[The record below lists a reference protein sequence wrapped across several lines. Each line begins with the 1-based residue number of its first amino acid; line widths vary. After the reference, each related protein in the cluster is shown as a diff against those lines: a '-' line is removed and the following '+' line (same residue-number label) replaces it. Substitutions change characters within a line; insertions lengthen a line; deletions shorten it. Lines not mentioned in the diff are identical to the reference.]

1 MVEEILDF
9 ESIETQEFLINAD
22 FDDGLKESKE
32 DLDSIKAKMEREQ
45 AKASRES
52 GVDSLKLEFVSQH
65 GYHFRVTLKDESEL
79 RKHNK
84 YRLLDTAR
92 GGARYTSDA
101 LTKLNEDFQASK
113 ERYEEAQKDIVENII
128 GIAAGYQVPLNNLNL
143 NIAQLDCL
151 LSFSVLANS
160 APGEY
165 VRPKMH
171 SEDDQVFSTFYLIN
185 CILKSFSSNSD
196 C

>member
-1 MVEEILDF
+1 MVEEVLDF
-9 ESIETQEFLINAD
+9 ESIETQEFLVNAN

-32 DLDSIKAKMEREQ
+32 DLDNIKAKMNREL
-45 AKASRES
+45 AKASREL
-52 GVDSLKLEFVSQH
+52 GLDSVKLEFVSQH

-79 RKHNK
+79 RKSNK
-84 YRLLDTAR
+84 YKLLDTAR
-92 GGARYTSDA
+92 GGARFTSEA
-101 LTKLNEDFQASK
+101 LTNLNEDFTSSK
-113 ERYEEAQKDIVENII
+113 ERYEEAQKDIVDNII

-151 LSFSVLANS
+151 LSFAVLASS

-171 SEDDQVFSTFYLIN
+171 SEDDQVNFRF
-185 CILKSFSSNSD
+185 FR
-196 C
+196 

>member
-1 MVEEILDF
+1 MVQEVLDF
-9 ESIETQEFLINAD
+9 ESVETQEFLINSD
-22 FDDGLKESKE
+22 FDECLTESKQ
-32 DLDSIKAKMEREQ
+32 DLDGIKAKMEREQ
-45 AKASRES
+45 AKASRET
-52 GVDSLKLEFVSQH
+52 GVESLKLEFVSQH

-101 LTKLNEDFQASK
+101 LTKLNEDFEASK

-151 LSFSVLANS
+151 LSFAVLASS

-171 SEDDQVFSTFYLIN
+171 SEDDQVISIFCRFN
-185 CILKSFSSNSD
+185 
-196 C
+196 